1 MHKRGQI
8 YLLAALILGLIIF
21 LLVAETNVVK
31 ETVIEDDFESLAKN
45 YEVESAKFMN
55 SILERGVTDVPNE
68 FLKFTIVFSSYA
80 KTKNP
85 EFGVIYAFIYNG
97 RLYIGNYL
105 DTEVRISN
113 APLGRDSLPGCYQR
127 LEANIVVAGFPVQ
140 SHVTTGAFS
149 SCMLDMPV
157 LTSSR
162 LRFFIEN
169 VEYEV
174 ELEPSRPE
182 IVIVSREEINNE
194 RKVYVKGNFRK
205 GRNI

>member
-1 MHKRGQI
+1 M
-8 YLLAALILGLIIF
+8 LAALILGFIIF

-55 SILERGVTDVPNE
+55 SLLERDVADIATE

-85 EFGVIYAFIYNG
+85 EFGVIYAFISKGN
-97 RLYIGNYL
+97 LYIGNYL
-105 DTEVRISN
+105 DTEIRIRS
-113 APLGRDSLPGCYQR
+113 PSTPPGSDRLEGCYQKVD
-127 LEANIVVAGFPVQ
+127 ANIVVAGFPVQ
-140 SHVTTGAFS
+140 SHVTTSAFS
-149 SCMLDMPV
+149 RCIRTLAVPASN
-157 LTSSR
+157 
-162 LRFFIEN
+162 RFKFAIQD

-182 IVIVSREEINNE
+182 IIIVSREEVDNQ
-194 RKVYVKGNFRK
+194 RKVFVKGNFKK
-205 GRNI
+205 GKNIP